1 MSIILNVF
9 AARNLQ
15 VTFIKKTH
23 MKCPFFNE
31 KPWISIKS
39 QEKELL
45 KGLSN
50 TPGMGAQSFLSGG
63 AGVVTCKNIC

>member
-1 MSIILNVF
+1 
-9 AARNLQ
+9 
-15 VTFIKKTH
+15 